1 MDSAKLNDGMQV
13 IGIFAIILSL
23 MFVAYQIQQTN
34 QIAIVSTEIEIRN
47 NYSELNETMYSDR
60 ELSVLIEKAADPNY
74 QPLPGE
80 YTQLRSLAFRFMNI
94 WLASEIAYK
103 NSMLP
108 EASYHTVLDDIGYL
122 LQAVPYLKQ
131 LFREILD
138 NYPGWANTEV
148 VETIEM
154 HLTTRDNA

>member
-1 MDSAKLNDGMQV
+1 MDSAKLNDWMQV

-47 NYSELNETMYSDR
+47 NYAELNETMYSDR

-103 NSMLP
+103 NDMLP
-108 EASYHTVLDDIGYL
+108 EVSFHIVLDDIGFL
-122 LQAVPYLKQ
+122 LQTMPYLKQ
-131 LFREILD
+131 LFRELLD
-138 NYPGWANTEV
+138 NYPSWENTEV
-148 VETIEM
+148 AETIKI
-154 HLTTRDNA
+154 HLTTRGDA

>member
-1 MDSAKLNDGMQV
+1 LSISKIQLV
-13 IGIFAIILSL
+13 EIIGVVSVALSL
-23 MFVAYQIQQTN
+23 LFVAFQIQQTN
-34 QIAIVSTEIEIRN
+34 QIAIVSTEIQIRN
-47 NYSELNETMYSDR
+47 NYSELNESMYSDR
-60 ELSVLIEKAADPNY
+60 ELSVLIEKAADPSY

-108 EASYHTVLDDIGYL
+108 EASWRIVLDDIGYL
-122 LQAVPYLKQ
+122 LQNTPYLKQ
-131 LFREILD
+131 QFREILD

-148 VETIEM
+148 VKTIEM
-154 HLTTRDNA
+154 HLTTRGDS